1 MNNTTILML
10 GQGREGR
17 IPCPRRVVM
26 WRKTWTLGL
35 RVEHTAV
42 LVKRLEG
49 MPYSADLDAETPYFL
64 EIRDGAPPV
73 PGEGLLGPLLCR
85 LDLDG
90 EVLLDRPD
98 AEPVLYGEAPD
109 EVLLVAELSL
119 EAGAW
124 TVERVRP

>member
-1 MNNTTILML
+1 MWGWSCIARI
-10 GQGREGR
+10 GIDQGTAFV
-17 IPCPRRVVM
+17 PC
-26 WRKTWTLGL
+26 WR
-35 RVEHTAV
+35 TAL
-42 LVKRLEG
+42 LVKRMDG
-49 MPYSADLDAETPYFL
+49 GTSYCADLDQDTPYFL
-64 EIRDGAPPV
+64 EVREGNPPN
-73 PGEGLLGPLLCR
+73 PGEGDLGLLLCR

-90 EVLLDRPD
+90 EAMIDRLD